1 MYPRAQL
8 AYCDYIAEQC
18 RQGILNENPA
28 QDLVKDCS
36 FVKFDLHPTEG
47 YMLSTTKM
55 LTVTDKYGKMY
66 KVTVEEL

>member
-18 RQGILNENPA
+18 RQGIKNDNLGK
-28 QDLVKDCS
+28 DIVKDCS

-47 YMLSTTKM
+47 YMLSTTKT